1 MRGSKTKWLVLAV
14 ALALAAGWSCTSND
28 LDSAGSAD
36 VILEVQ
42 SVDAPPVTAQRST
55 STQGQCS
62 ISGTLCSSNGD
73 CPVTESCQRQDVC
86 QLEVTEWGITFRNQP
101 KNHLGI
107 GVYNDIVLLSVDIS
121 YTWLNPLITTQDST
135 VGLGNTIV
143 PAEQS
148 ATVQFFPIS
157 SDAIAGG
164 AAQGLTADLV
174 LTINART
181 IEGTTI
187 RQTLSRQLQ
196 VEICQ

>member
-1 MRGSKTKWLVLAV
+1 M
-14 ALALAAGWSCTSND
+14 
-28 LDSAGSAD
+28 
-36 VILEVQ
+36 
-42 SVDAPPVTAQRST
+42 
-55 STQGQCS
+55 
-62 ISGTLCSSNGD
+62 
-73 CPVTESCQRQDVC
+73 C